1 MSEKENKK
9 IEETEVIEK
18 DKQEEIKE
26 EIKEVKDE
34 KFEIKEETKEDTI
47 DKKMGTVGNWLLAGF
62 VVLIIITGILV
73 YYLVHN
79 ARTDLNNMYNDLV
92 ENSVINAVI
101 EDDDGKEPES
111 IASIIDSAISNT
123 LTTNTSTSNTVNTIN
138 ASEVKTLNENIIV
151 LYNGLILDTTKMGIA
166 HLQYIDKTDVNKD
179 KYVITYYNY
188 ENFAFKDSALGTL
201 SDEVYEGVL
210 AVENVGKIAI
220 SEKFNCIPRDVQVVN
235 TIPSVVMENNNL
247 SKYDTTKTIMVDL
260 DGNGTNENILILS
273 NRTKGISK
281 ISLVDYQGTLVADLA
296 YIEKS
301 NWSGATTE
309 DYYLT
314 INNVEILDIDN
325 DGVMEIILELPRY
338 EGVPEISLVKYK
350 NGELQGEKDYEVS
363 LLP

>member
-1 MSEKENKK
+1 MSNEENKLKKEENEK
-9 IEETEVIEK
+9 I
-18 DKQEEIKE
+18 EIKE
-26 EIKEVKDE
+26 INESVKETDKDDKIE
-34 KFEIKEETKEDTI
+34 KKL
-47 DKKMGTVGNWLLAGF
+47 GTVGNFLLIVF
-62 VVLIIITGILV
+62 IILIVGTGILV
-73 YYLVHN
+73 YYLVNN
-79 ARTDLNNMYNDLV
+79 ARTNLEASYNELV
-92 ENSVINAVI
+92 ENSSILNVVKKDEDI
-101 EDDDGKEPES
+101 ENPDT
-111 IASIIDSAISNT
+111 IADIIDSAIGNTTSSNT
-123 LTTNTSTSNTVNTIN
+123 TVVNTVT
-138 ASEVKTLNENIIV
+138 ATDVKTLNEQIIV
-151 LYNGLILDTTKMGIA
+151 LYNGLILDTTKMGITD
-166 HLQYIDKTDVNKD
+166 LKYIDKTDANKD

>member
-9 IEETEVIEK
+9 VEETEVIEK
-18 DKQEEIKE
+18 DKQEVIDNEIKEIKE
-26 EIKEVKDE
+26 EKV
-34 KFEIKEETKEDTI
+34 EIKEETEEETI
-47 DKKMGTVGNWLLAGF
+47 DKKIGTVGNWLLFGF
-62 VVLIIITGILV
+62 VILIIITGILV

-79 ARTDLNNMYNDLV
+79 ARKDLNNMYNDLV
-92 ENSVINAVI
+92 ENSVIAPVVEND
-101 EDDDGKEPES
+101 EKEPES

-123 LTTNTSTSNTVNTIN
+123 LTTNTTTINTVNTVN

-151 LYNGLILDTTKMGIA
+151 LYNGLILDTTKMGIT
-166 HLQYIDKTDVNKD
+166 HLQYIDKTDLNKD

-210 AVENVGKIAI
+210 AVDNVGKIAI
-220 SEKFNCIPRDVQVVN
+220 SEKINCVPREIQVVN
-235 TIPSVVMENNNL
+235 TVPSVVADNNNL
-247 SKYDTTKTIMVDL
+247 SSYDTTKTIIVDL

-273 NRTKGISK
+273 NRQTGYSK
-281 ISLVDYQGTLVADLA
+281 ISLADFQGKLVADLA

-301 NWSGATTE
+301 KWSSATTE

-314 INNVEILDIDN
+314 INNIEVLDVDN
-325 DGVMEIILELPRY
+325 DGVMEIILELPNY
-338 EGVPEISLVKYK
+338 EGAPTISLVKYK
-350 NGELQGEKDYEVS
+350 NGELQGEKDYECS

>member
-1 MSEKENKK
+1 MSNEENKLKKEENEK
-9 IEETEVIEK
+9 I
-18 DKQEEIKE
+18 EIKE
-26 EIKEVKDE
+26 INESVKETGKDDKVE
-34 KFEIKEETKEDTI
+34 KKL
-47 DKKMGTVGNWLLAGF
+47 GTVGNFLLIVF
-62 VVLIIITGILV
+62 IILIVGTGILV
-73 YYLVHN
+73 YYLVNN
-79 ARTDLNNMYNDLV
+79 ARTNLEASYNELV
-92 ENSVINAVI
+92 ENSSILNVVKKDEDI
-101 EDDDGKEPES
+101 ENPDT
-111 IASIIDSAISNT
+111 IADIIDSAIGNTTSSNT
-123 LTTNTSTSNTVNTIN
+123 TVVNTVT
-138 ASEVKTLNENIIV
+138 ATDVKTLNEQIIV
-151 LYNGLILDTTKMGIA
+151 LYNGLILDTTKMGITD
-166 HLQYIDKTDVNKD
+166 LKYIDKTDANKD

>member
-9 IEETEVIEK
+9 VEETEVIEK
-18 DKQEEIKE
+18 DKQEVIDNEIKEIKE
-26 EIKEVKDE
+26 EKV
-34 KFEIKEETKEDTI
+34 EIKEETEEETI
-47 DKKMGTVGNWLLAGF
+47 DKKIGTVGNWLLFGF
-62 VVLIIITGILV
+62 VILIIITGILV

-79 ARTDLNNMYNDLV
+79 ARKDLNNMYNDLV
-92 ENSVINAVI
+92 ENSVIAPVVEND
-101 EDDDGKEPES
+101 EKEPES

-123 LTTNTSTSNTVNTIN
+123 LTTNTTTINTVNTVN

-151 LYNGLILDTTKMGIA
+151 LYNGLILDTTKMGIT
-166 HLQYIDKTDVNKD
+166 HLQYIDKTDLNKD

-210 AVENVGKIAI
+210 AVDNVGKIAI
-220 SEKFNCIPRDVQVVN
+220 SEKINCVPREIQVVN
-235 TIPSVVMENNNL
+235 TVPSVVADNNNL
-247 SKYDTTKTIMVDL
+247 SSYDTTKTIIVDL

-273 NRTKGISK
+273 NRQTGYSK
-281 ISLVDYQGTLVADLA
+281 ISLADFQGKLVADLA

-301 NWSGATTE
+301 KWSSATTE

-314 INNVEILDIDN
+314 INNIEVLDVDN
-325 DGVMEIILELPRY
+325 DGVMEIILELPNY
-338 EGVPEISLVKYK
+338 EGAPTISLVKYK
-350 NGELQGEKDYEVS
+350 NGELQGEKDYEFS

>member
-1 MSEKENKK
+1 MSNEENKLKKEENEK
-9 IEETEVIEK
+9 I
-18 DKQEEIKE
+18 EIKE
-26 EIKEVKDE
+26 INESVKETD
-34 KFEIKEETKEDTI
+34 KEDKVE
-47 DKKMGTVGNWLLAGF
+47 KKLGTVGNFLLIVF
-62 VVLIIITGILV
+62 IILIVGTGILV
-73 YYLVHN
+73 YYLVNN
-79 ARTDLNNMYNDLV
+79 ARTNLEASYNELV
-92 ENSVINAVI
+92 ENSSILNVVKKDEDI
-101 EDDDGKEPES
+101 ENPDT
-111 IASIIDSAISNT
+111 IADIIDSAIGNTTSSNT
-123 LTTNTSTSNTVNTIN
+123 TVVNTVT
-138 ASEVKTLNENIIV
+138 ATDVKTLNEQIIV
-151 LYNGLILDTTKMGIA
+151 LYNGLILDTTKMGITD
-166 HLQYIDKTDVNKD
+166 LKYIDKTDANKD

>member
-1 MSEKENKK
+1 MSNEENKLKKEENEK
-9 IEETEVIEK
+9 I
-18 DKQEEIKE
+18 EIKE
-26 EIKEVKDE
+26 INESVKETDKNDKVE
-34 KFEIKEETKEDTI
+34 KKL
-47 DKKMGTVGNWLLAGF
+47 GTVGNFLLIVF
-62 VVLIIITGILV
+62 IILIVGTGILV
-73 YYLVHN
+73 YYLVNN
-79 ARTDLNNMYNDLV
+79 ARTNLEASYNELV
-92 ENSVINAVI
+92 ENSSILNVVKKDEDI
-101 EDDDGKEPES
+101 ENPDT
-111 IASIIDSAISNT
+111 IADIIDSAIGNTTSSNT
-123 LTTNTSTSNTVNTIN
+123 TVVNTVT
-138 ASEVKTLNENIIV
+138 ATDVKTLNEQIIV
-151 LYNGLILDTTKMGIA
+151 LYNGLILDTTKMGITD
-166 HLQYIDKTDVNKD
+166 LKYIDKTDANKD

>member
-1 MSEKENKK
+1 MSNEENKLKKEENEK
-9 IEETEVIEK
+9 I
-18 DKQEEIKE
+18 EIKE
-26 EIKEVKDE
+26 INESVKETGKDDKVE
-34 KFEIKEETKEDTI
+34 KKL
-47 DKKMGTVGNWLLAGF
+47 GTVGNFLLIVF
-62 VVLIIITGILV
+62 IILIVGTGILV
-73 YYLVHN
+73 YYLVNN
-79 ARTDLNNMYNDLV
+79 ARTNLEASYNELV
-92 ENSVINAVI
+92 ENSSILNVVKKDEDI
-101 EDDDGKEPES
+101 EDPDT
-111 IASIIDSAISNT
+111 IADIIDSAIGNTTSSNT
-123 LTTNTSTSNTVNTIN
+123 TVVNTVT
-138 ASEVKTLNENIIV
+138 ATDVKTLNEQIIV
-151 LYNGLILDTTKMGIA
+151 LYNGLILDTTKMGITD
-166 HLQYIDKTDVNKD
+166 LKYIDKTDANKD

>member
-1 MSEKENKK
+1 MSNEENKLKKEENEK
-9 IEETEVIEK
+9 IEIKEINDSVNEK
-18 DKQEEIKE
+18 DKEDKI
-26 EIKEVKDE
+26 E
-34 KFEIKEETKEDTI
+34 KKL
-47 DKKMGTVGNWLLAGF
+47 GTVGNFLLIVF
-62 VVLIIITGILV
+62 IILIVGTGILV
-73 YYLVHN
+73 YYLVNN
-79 ARTDLNNMYNDLV
+79 ARTNLETSYNELV
-92 ENSVINAVI
+92 ENSSILNVVKKD
-101 EDDDGKEPES
+101 EDIKDPDT
-111 IASIIDSAISNT
+111 IADIIDSALSNT
-123 LTTNTSTSNTVNTIN
+123 TSSNTTVVNTVT
-138 ASEVKTLNENIIV
+138 ATDVKTLNEQIIV
-151 LYNGLILDTTKMGIA
+151 LYNGLILDTTKMGITE
-166 HLQYIDKTDVNKD
+166 LKYIDKTDANKD

-281 ISLVDYQGTLVADLA
+281 ISLVDYQGKLVADLA